1 MLQKVV
7 VFRILEA
14 QHSLR
19 RDFPGCRYCKLF
31 GSMLPKSMPVCSFAQ
46 RLFVLPEVAM
56 LTLALVWHLILQFI
70 AYQGLS
76 LFWH

>member
-31 GSMLPKSMPVCSFAQ
+31 GSMLPESMPVCSFAQ
-46 RLFVLPEVAM
+46 RLFVLPEVAI
-56 LTLALVWHLILQFI
+56 LTLVLVWHLMLQFTM
-70 AYQGLS
+70 YRGLS
-76 LFWH
+76 VFWH